1 MDFLQLEMVSPSV
14 CIPRGC
20 DSGVVAGHDI
30 GAAGQLH
37 SVHLVPREAWLE
49 LSLVSLKQV
58 LVFIG
63 GFWPGPGGIK
73 HGL

>member
-37 SVHLVPREAWLE
+37 SVHLVPRGALVGALLGLAQASLGVHKWVLAWAW
-49 LSLVSLKQV
+49 
-58 LVFIG
+58 G
-63 GFWPGPGGIK
+63 N
-73 HGL
+73 